1 MAFIV
6 KVPGINSA
14 LVDTSGCR
22 NAGNAIIKELE
33 KDNLDVEEIHVNNS
47 NLEEADELI
56 YKNSLDCFNEK
67 PKILF
72 LGGDHS
78 ISYSTCR
85 AFLDYCTKEKKEKC
99 LVVFDA
105 HADCMD
111 LWEDNK
117 TPDHEEWLSSLIKL
131 GFDVENII
139 LVGARKF
146 HENEIK
152 FLKKNKIKQIDIN
165 SIEEDIDNIADTLM
179 EFCNGKETYV
189 SVDVDVCDPVFAP
202 ATGYAEPGGLTS
214 RQLIYLIQRLKKVP
228 TLRAVDI
235 VEINSEKDKEH
246 NNLTVKLGAKLV
258 GELLS

>member
-1 MAFIV
+1 MTFIV

-14 LVDTSGCR
+14 LVDTKGCR
-22 NAGNAIIKELE
+22 NAGNVLISELG
-33 KDNLDVEEIHVNNS
+33 KDNLDIEEIHVDNG

-56 YKNSLDCFNEK
+56 YKNSLKVLEEQDK
-67 PKILF
+67 VVF

-78 ISYSTCR
+78 ISYSTVR
-85 AFLDYCTKEKKEKC
+85 GFMDSSDSEKC
-99 LVVFDA
+99 LIIFDA

-111 LWEDNK
+111 LWENK
-117 TPDHEEWLSSLIKL
+117 TPDHEEWLSALIKL
-131 GFDVENII
+131 GFPVENIM

-152 FLKKNKIKQIDIN
+152 FLKENKIKQININ

-189 SVDVDVCDPVFAP
+189 SIDVDVCDPVFAP
-202 ATGYAEPGGLTS
+202 ATGYQEVGGLSS

-228 TLRAVDI
+228 TLRAIDI
-235 VEINSEKDKEH
+235 VEINVVEDKKH
-246 NNLTVKLGAKLV
+246 NYLTTKLGAKLL
-258 GELLS
+258 GELI